1 MISSPITSMLSR
13 GQELQN
19 PPEDHSGVLKR
30 FLCSTGS
37 GRLTT
42 MPSDCNSATK
52 PSSSRCAGSIMIL
65 GYRQPASSDWACAAM
80 PGMLQVTTG
89 WPDGMTAPSSLPT
102 ITTSSGSHSLC
113 EFTGETCP
121 AGAASGPTVR
131 VTMTASDEGH
141 GAAAWVWR
149 QRDYAESAC
158 PRVWTLNDVS
168 LAPTR
173 KVYRLIRAISPSGVL
188 ASTFSRVSLRC
199 RLAWK
204 SESVVMLRAVASC
217 SESKPKHQSS
227 RLSFS
232 EAVKRGAFE
241 VVDSA
246 WSGT

>member
-1 MISSPITSMLSR
+1 MIVAICDNLLN
-13 GQELQN
+13 ELKLRVGIPGEIRALLLRDIAN
-19 PPEDHSGVLKR
+19 PPTLADIAKLLDVSDRSLRRQLREQGISFRGLLDELRTQIALKY
-30 FLCSTGS
+30 LH
-37 GRLTT
+37 TT
-42 MPSDCNSATK
+42 KIRTRILRWRSDSAT
-52 PSSSRCAGSIMIL
+52 
-65 GYRQPASSDWACAAM
+65 RQISAAHFAVGRTNHPARS
-80 PGMLQVTTG
+80 
-89 WPDGMTAPSSLPT
+89 
-102 ITTSSGSHSLC
+102 
-113 EFTGETCP
+113 E
-121 AGAASGPTVR
+121 R
-131 VTMTASDEGH
+131 N
-141 GAAAWVWR
+141 R
-149 QRDYAESAC
+149 

-168 LAPTR
+168 LTPTR

>member
-1 MISSPITSMLSR
+1 
-13 GQELQN
+13 
-19 PPEDHSGVLKR
+19 
-30 FLCSTGS
+30 
-37 GRLTT
+37 
-42 MPSDCNSATK
+42 
-52 PSSSRCAGSIMIL
+52 
-65 GYRQPASSDWACAAM
+65 M
-80 PGMLQVTTG
+80 PG
-89 WPDGMTAPSSLPT
+89 PT
-102 ITTSSGSHSLC
+102 LVGNNRKLSY
-113 EFTGETCP
+113 
-121 AGAASGPTVR
+121 V
-131 VTMTASDEGH
+131 GH
-141 GAAAWVWR
+141 V
-149 QRDYAESAC
+149 EPAC

-173 KVYRLIRAISPSGVL
+173 KVYRLISAISPSGVL

-204 SESVVMLRAVASC
+204 SESVVMLRAAASC

>member
-1 MISSPITSMLSR
+1 MRLRPRTEATLLGFRFFTS
-13 GQELQN
+13 
-19 PPEDHSGVLKR
+19 R
-30 FLCSTGS
+30 FT
-37 GRLTT
+37 
-42 MPSDCNSATK
+42 
-52 PSSSRCAGSIMIL
+52 
-65 GYRQPASSDWACAAM
+65 
-80 PGMLQVTTG
+80 
-89 WPDGMTAPSSLPT
+89 LP
-102 ITTSSGSHSLC
+102 H
-113 EFTGETCP
+113 P
-121 AGAASGPTVR
+121 AGDQGTVARSYVRASVAVALCRGTLRLPSLRATGPPAR
-131 VTMTASDEGH
+131 
-141 GAAAWVWR
+141 VWR
-149 QRDYAESAC
+149 QRDYAEPAC

-204 SESVVMLRAVASC
+204 SESVVMLRAAASC

-241 VVDSA
+241 AVDSA